1 LDKRRAYG
9 QFAENGDPGA
19 AGVGV
24 RKDKKLII
32 TADDFGLSLPVNEA
46 VESAHRT
53 GVLSAASL
61 MVGAPAMDDAV
72 ERARKLPTLG
82 VGLHVTLLNGR
93 PVLPREKV
101 PGLVGSQGRFPDDPI
116 RLGVTLYASS
126 ELRRQANAE
135 IEAQFERFGATG
147 IVMDHINGH
156 QHFHL
161 HPVVLEAIARLAP
174 RFGHP
179 PLRLPL
185 EPFRASFEANRDR
198 IVGRFSGWLFYSLQA
213 RRIKRR
219 LMRDGMT
226 ANDYV
231 FGLYD
236 SGAMTED
243 RVLRLLEHL
252 PQGVSE
258 IYCHP
263 ATRRWGGAD
272 ALPTSYQPVAEL
284 NALLSPAVKAKIAA
298 NRLQLLTYRAALS

>member
-1 LDKRRAYG
+1 M
-9 QFAENGDPGA
+9 
-19 AGVGV
+19 

-32 TADDFGLSLPVNEA
+32 TADDFGLSRPVNEA
-46 VESAHRT
+46 VESAHLD

-61 MVGAPAMDDAV
+61 MVGAPEMDDAV

-93 PVLPREKV
+93 PVLPPERV
-101 PGLVGSQGRFPDDPI
+101 PGLVRARGRFPDDPI
-116 RLGVTLYASS
+116 RFGVALYASP

-135 IEAQFERFGATG
+135 IEAQFECFRATG
-147 IVMDHINGH
+147 LVMDHINGH

-161 HPVVLEAIARLAP
+161 HPVVMEAIARLAP

-185 EPFRASFEANRDR
+185 EPFAASFEANRDR
-198 IVGRFSGWLFYSLQA
+198 MAGRFSGWLFYSLQA
-213 RRIKRR
+213 RLIKRR

-226 ANDYV
+226 ANDHV

-243 RVLRLLEHL
+243 RVLRFLEHL
-252 PQGVSE
+252 PQGVTE

-263 ATRRWGGAD
+263 ATRRWEGPD
-272 ALPTSYQPVAEL
+272 TLPVSYQPEAEL
-284 NALLSPAVKAKIAA
+284 SALLSPAVKAKMAA
-298 NRLQLLTYRAALS
+298 NHLQPLTYRAALS

>member
-1 LDKRRAYG
+1 M
-9 QFAENGDPGA
+9 
-19 AGVGV
+19 

-46 VESAHRT
+46 VESAHRD

-61 MVGAPAMDDAV
+61 MVGASEMGDAV

-82 VGLHVTLLNGR
+82 VGLHVTLLDGR
-93 PVLPREKV
+93 PVLPPEKV
-101 PGLVGSQGRFPDDPI
+101 PGLVMAQGRFPDDPI
-116 RLGVTLYASS
+116 RFGVALYASAK
-126 ELRRQANAE
+126 LRRQANAE
-135 IEAQFERFGATG
+135 IEAQFDRFGGTG
-147 IVMDHINGH
+147 LVMDHINGH

-179 PLRLPL
+179 PLRLPV
-185 EPFRASFEANRDR
+185 EPFGASFDANRDR
-198 IVGRFSGWLFYSLQA
+198 MLGRFSGWLFYSLQA

-219 LMRDGMT
+219 LMKEGLMS
-226 ANDYV
+226 NDHV
-231 FGLYD
+231 FGLND
-236 SGAMTED
+236 GGAMTES

-263 ATRRWGGAD
+263 ATRRWEGPD
-272 ALPTSYQPVAEL
+272 TLPASYQPEAEL
-284 NALLSPAVKAKIAA
+284 DALLSPAVKAKIAA
-298 NRLQLLTYRAALS
+298 NHLEPLTYRAALS